1 MSSSPSS
8 SGIASPT
15 RKPLDPIARTALR
28 YTISPREYELLHQYL
43 ISRAPRPVQKRA
55 PAPKRFEKI
64 TSKPKDREDGKDGN
78 GVGELSPE
86 SNVVALRSAFRVF
99 VAVYV
104 GFKGYEVVM
113 RKLAERRGGAKVQSQ
128 GVKFGNAR
136 LALSFSSILLFHK
149 LLHRFFKRLR
159 TSLLDEN
166 AAPFRKRNPKIADVL
181 TSTYTPAVGAA
192 LSGVFLGISPADQLR
207 VTIAIYLFARSLEFS
222 YNALESGGYL
232 WKSEEEGGKGKPWWF
247 GSWMLM
253 PFACGQLLHAF
264 VFDRD
269 CFPADYGSFILKR
282 SPEYIQTRPSTYP
295 VGKPWPGTFEIV
307 DALAEL
313 SRLNWPPFISPI
325 LFPNLKEHLPV
336 SVASVGPV
344 TAGANPGL
352 KHTSCALL
360 HPREPS
366 CTKTY
371 LQYFAKA
378 LPGNLRFF
386 ALIYGAF
393 ALLGIKSAFKNPL
406 SFANRLSERI
416 VRMALF
422 ITGAIGTSWASIC
435 FFNNVLPH
443 KTLPTQRLFLGGF
456 IGGLWAFIARRN
468 ERGNFLYSARL
479 SIDSLYKVGK
489 KRGWW
494 RGVRNGDVLLFMASL
509 ALLDG
514 VYQAKPDAVQGA
526 TVRKAVG
533 VLRGEGWKDKVEPKT
548 EKGKEELA
556 EKEAEEEV
564 LGESTVVVEDEGLDE
579 KKEL

>member
-1 MSSSPSS
+1 MPSSPSS
-8 SGIASPT
+8 SRGGSGVTSPT

-43 ISRAPRPVQKRA
+43 ISRAPRPVQRRA
-55 PAPKRFEKI
+55 PEPKRFEKI
-64 TSKPKDREDGKDGN
+64 TSMQKDREDG
-78 GVGELSPE
+78 VLSTE

-113 RKLAERRGGAKVQSQ
+113 RKLAERRGGSVAVSQSKGAKY
-128 GVKFGNAR
+128 GNAR

-159 TSLLDEN
+159 TTLLEDN
-166 AAPFRKRNPKIADVL
+166 AAPFRQRNPKIADLL
-181 TSTYTPAVGAA
+181 TSPSTPAVGAA
-192 LSGVFLGISPADQLR
+192 LSGIFLGISPSDQLR

-222 YNALESGGYL
+222 YNALESSGYL
-232 WKSEEEGGKGKPWWF
+232 WKSAEEGGKGKPWWF

-269 CFPADYGSFILKR
+269 CFPADYGRFILKR
-282 SPEYIQTRPSTYP
+282 SPEYIQTRPTSYP
-295 VGKPWPGTFEIV
+295 ADKPWPGTFQIV

-325 LFPNLKEHLPV
+325 LFPSAKDPLP
-336 SVASVGPV
+336 SPVARVAPV

-371 LQYFAKA
+371 LTYFAKA

-393 ALLGIKSAFKNPL
+393 ALLGIRSAMKDPL
-406 SFANRLSERI
+406 LFANRLSERI
-416 VRMALF
+416 VRMAVF

-435 FFNNVLPH
+435 FFNNVLPPR
-443 KTLPTQRLFLGGF
+443 TLATQRLFLGGF
-456 IGGLWAFIARRN
+456 IGGMWAFIARRK

-494 RGVRNGDVLLFMASL
+494 RGIRNGDVLLFMASL

-526 TVRKAVG
+526 SIRKVMS
-533 VLRGEGWKDKVEPKT
+533 VLRGEGWRDAVEPKS
-548 EKGKEELA
+548 EAGKENLK
-556 EKEAEEEV
+556 EKEVEEEV
-564 LGESTVVVEDEGLDE
+564 LGESTVVVEPVEE